1 MAPIKRHPNRHH
13 KCHKNIDS
21 QNTQT
26 NSFTISFGFCYKI
39 FRVQK
44 ANFQICLRHYPN
56 RILSIIYNFFCR
68 HLLLLLLLCILV
80 MIQQLFRFEIWAFR
94 KQLFWWPFLL
104 LEDSVCARNINK
116 NTLQTF
122 LSRKCQ
128 LCFWYLKFGTLTSGT
143 TLS

>member
-56 RILSIIYNFFCR
+56 RILSIIYNFFLSSSSSPAPTLHSR
-68 HLLLLLLLCILV
+68 HDPTIIQIRDLGLSQTIVLV
-80 MIQQLFRFEIWAFR
+80 TVPLTRRLGLRKKYQQEY
-94 KQLFWWPFLL
+94 
-104 LEDSVCARNINK
+104 SSNIFK
-116 NTLQTF
+116 
-122 LSRKCQ
+122 
-128 LCFWYLKFGTLTSGT
+128 
-143 TLS
+143 

>member
-13 KCHKNIDS
+13 KRHKNVDS
-21 QNTQT
+21 QDTQT

-44 ANFQICLRHYPN
+44 ANFQICSRHYPN
-56 RILSIIYNFFCR
+56 RILSIIYNFFLSSSSSPAPTLHSR
-68 HLLLLLLLCILV
+68 HDPTI
-80 MIQQLFRFEIWAFR
+80 IQIRDWAFR

-116 NTLQTF
+116 NSLQTF

-128 LCFWYLKFGTLTSGT
+128 LCF
-143 TLS
+143 